1 MKVDMNKSIMS
12 CGTGTSFIIN
22 NEGVMYATGLN
33 HFNQLGIQNV
43 KHNCRTQTCKICL
56 KNMSCEYFVPVC
68 LRECE
73 ADGLSAVSCRL
84 SHVGALSRY
93 DGRFFTWG
101 DNTRGQLGNGKSC
114 VDAQSP
120 KQVMFYICIS
130 GLKCLMPPVAQV
142 CCGRKHTIILTQCG
156 RIMTCGDNAYG
167 QLGVGEIIGLEKSDF
182 FVDVKQHLL
191 EIFVNEFPIVQ
202 NVQAGD
208 DVCSIITKDNKLMTW
223 GLGTSLQLGYIPQ
236 NTMISR
242 GIQFVPWTVVCST
255 LDSNGQKVFVNLLIS
270 TISFSSDHTACICLD
285 QNLYTWGTNTSGK
298 LGNGN
303 RTSNIFPRVACTKN
317 ILQAVPIIVS
327 CGGFHTLVVTDKKT
341 LWTCGSGKF
350 GAGHGLFPPCC
361 LLFRQVYIRNKDNK
375 KTSIIGADAGKTH
388 SLIITDDNL
397 ILTCGKMKT
406 SMYRHS
412 NNPLSI
418 DTFDGFGGLGYFRGM
433 ASSGCVKSF
442 QTVIQL
448 KDMMGFGVGFS
459 MLMRN
464 KIQTFIIGIYFDKTH
479 KQNDRAYMND
489 LHSDIIDMIISC
501 ISGVSFPQSSI

>member
-1 MKVDMNKSIMS
+1 M
-12 CGTGTSFIIN
+12 
-22 NEGVMYATGLN
+22 
-33 HFNQLGIQNV
+33 
-43 KHNCRTQTCKICL
+43 
-56 KNMSCEYFVPVC
+56 PVC
-68 LRECE
+68 LKECE

-120 KQVMFYICIS
+120 KQVIFYICIS

-191 EIFVNEFPIVQ
+191 EFFANEFPIVQ
-202 NVQAGD
+202 YVQAGD
-208 DVCSIITKDNKLMTW
+208 DVCAIITNDNKLMTW
-223 GLGTSLQLGYIPQ
+223 GLGTSLQLGYMPE

-242 GIQFVPWTVVCST
+242 GIQFVPRTVLYRT
-255 LDSNGQKVFVNLLIS
+255 LDSDGQKVFINLLIS
-270 TISFSSDHTACICLD
+270 TISFGSDHTACISLD
-285 QNLYTWGTNTSGK
+285 QNIYTWGTNTSGK

-303 RTSNIFPRVACTKN
+303 RTSNLFPCVACTPN

-341 LWTCGSGKF
+341 LWTSGSAKF
-350 GAGHGLFPPCC
+350 GSGHGLFPPCS
-361 LLFRQVYIRNKDNK
+361 LLFRQVYIRCKDNK
-375 KTSIIGADAGKTH
+375 KTNIIGADAGKTH

-397 ILTCGKMKT
+397 VLTCGKMKT
-406 SMYRHS
+406 SMYRHRK
-412 NNPLSI
+412 NPLSI

-433 ASSGCVKSF
+433 ASSGHVNTF

-448 KDMMGFGVGFS
+448 KDIMGFGIGFS
-459 MLMRN
+459 ILMRK
-464 KIQTFIIGIYFDKTH
+464 KIETFIIGIYFDQTD
-479 KQNDRAYMND
+479 KQNDRVYMND
-489 LHSDIIDMIISC
+489 LHSDIIDMIISF
-501 ISGVSFPQSSI
+501 ITEINVPRIRSFE